1 MLCYALTSCQIS
13 EKSYVAFPQ
22 DVSILIYSL
31 IQCPQKVYNFYINR
45 FVAFYRLSA
54 DLKIE
59 SGGTLE
65 SVKQGF
71 I

>member
-1 MLCYALTSCQIS
+1 MQVLGGTQVLGGVYL
-13 EKSYVAFPQ
+13 YP
-22 DVSILIYSL
+22 L
-31 IQCPQKVYNFYINR
+31 IQCPQQVYNFDINR